1 MAILSSSEAEA
12 ILKKVLSFS
21 KADELE
27 ATLQGGRTAYT
38 RFGVNTVSTSGDTD
52 NLALVVNAR
61 FGQKSGIATTNTL
74 DDQSLERA
82 VRTAEEIA
90 RLRPE
95 DPEQQPILP
104 KQDYAPF
111 DAAFD
116 EATYMADAQT
126 RARAVATS
134 IDPAKAKNLIAAG
147 IIDHTGNFSSRAN
160 TKGNFGYFKRTGAS
174 YTTTVRSTDEL
185 GKTGSG
191 WASSISHRISDINA
205 RAVSTRAIEK
215 AELSRN
221 PVLLEPGNYTVI
233 LEPNAVGDLVT
244 FMMGFF
250 GARQADEG
258 RSFLSKK
265 GGGNRLGEKLYGEN
279 VNIYTDPA
287 LSIAPGAPFDGQ
299 GLPTRRLDYIRAGVV
314 SNLNYNRY
322 WAKKINKEPTPGP
335 SNMIMD
341 GGKTSIEEMIKGT
354 ERGVLVTR
362 LWYIRLVD
370 AQTVLLTGLTRDG
383 TFLIEQGRLKYA
395 IKNFRFNETPVKM
408 LNNIEAMSPSERITG
423 SERFGAGS
431 PVLAPALK
439 VRDFSF
445 TSLSDAV

>member
-12 ILKKVLSFS
+12 ILKKVLGFS

-38 RFGVNTVSTSGDTD
+38 RFGVNSANTSGDTD
-52 NLALVVNAR
+52 NVTLVVNAR
-61 FGQKSGIATTNTL
+61 FGQRSGVATTNTL

-82 VRTAEEIA
+82 VRAAEEIA

-95 DPEQQPILP
+95 DPEQMPLLPRQQYQPVEV
-104 KQDYAPF
+104 
-111 DAAFD
+111 AFD

-126 RARAVATS
+126 RAQAIAQT
-134 IDPAKAKNLIAAG
+134 IEPARAKNLIAAG
-147 IIDHTGNFSSRAN
+147 IFDHTGAFTSRAN
-160 TKGNFGYFKRTGAS
+160 TNGNIGYHKFSNST
-174 YTTTVRSTDEL
+174 YTTTVRSSDEL

-191 WASSISHRISDINA
+191 WATAISHRIRDIDSK
-205 RAVSTRAIEK
+205 AVSARAIEK

-221 PVLLEPGNYTVI
+221 PVQIEPGNYTVV
-233 LEPNAVGDLVT
+233 LEPNAVGDLVA
-244 FMMGFF
+244 FMGGFF

-265 GGGNRLGEKLYGEN
+265 GGGNRLGEKLFGDN
-279 VNIYTDPA
+279 INIYTDPA
-287 LSIAPGAPFDGQ
+287 AAIAPGAPYDGQ
-299 GLPTRRLDYIRAGVV
+299 GLPTRRMDYVKAGVV
-314 SNLNYNRY
+314 QTLNYTRF
-322 WAKKINKEPTPGP
+322 WAKKQGKEATPGA
-335 SNMIMD
+335 SNLIIE
-341 GGKTSIEEMIKGT
+341 GGNTSVEEMIKST
-354 ERGVLVTR
+354 ERGILVTR
-362 LWYIRLVD
+362 FWYIRLVD
-370 AQTVLLTGLTRDG
+370 PQTVLLTGLTRDG

-408 LNNIEAMSPSERITG
+408 LNNVEAMSPSVRITG
-423 SERFGAGS
+423 SERFGPANA
-431 PVLAPALK
+431 VVAPALK